1 MAAEKRVH
9 IHTYGCQMNKR
20 DTEAVGSLLARY
32 GWRVAENEATADLVI
47 VNTCSV
53 RGKAE
58 DKALGKLG
66 LLVSARR
73 KQSRTQTI
81 GVMGCMVQRLGDRL
95 FDKVPGLDFAVG
107 TRRLAAIPGI
117 VDCVLAGQ
125 GPVLDTGEN
134 ADLAEDLC
142 GHEDGRVTAFVNV
155 LFGCDRR
162 CAYCIV
168 PTVRGHEW
176 SRPSAKIVEEC
187 RQLADGGIR
196 EVCLLGQSVTQY
208 GKTNAVFEENEQSPG
223 GFTEPLPRLLEVV
236 NAIEGI
242 QRIRFTS
249 AHPTG
254 CTPELVRAFKDLPSV
269 CEHLH
274 LPVQSGAD
282 SLLKRMRRGYDTDV
296 YRKSIAALRHVAPG
310 LGLTTDVIVGFPGE
324 TEEEFNATRA
334 FMDEMLFDN
343 AFIFKYSPRPGTP
356 AAAFDDDVPE
366 EVKIQ
371 RNQLLLSDQE
381 TRGQALNERLLG
393 TQVEVLVEGVSL
405 RNEKKWSGRT
415 RTNKIAVFEPVSGL
429 DVGQLR
435 QVRIDRAMPQTIYGT
450 LDDESFSNNNSAR
463 DSDSL

>member
-1 MAAEKRVH
+1 MSANKRYH

-20 DTEAVGSLLARY
+20 DTEAVGVLLARH
-32 GWRVAENEATADLVI
+32 GWDAAENEATSDLII

-73 KQSRTQTI
+73 KQARSQII
-81 GVMGCMVQRLGDRL
+81 GVMGCMVQRLGDTV

-117 VDCVLAGQ
+117 VDCVVAGQ
-125 GPVLDTGEN
+125 GPVLDTGDN
-134 ADLAEDLC
+134 LDLAEDLC
-142 GHEDGRVTAFVNV
+142 GHEEGSVTALVNV

-168 PTVRGHEW
+168 PTVRGREW
-176 SRPSAKIVEEC
+176 SRPADKVVEEC
-187 RQLADGGIR
+187 QSLADGGIR
-196 EVCLLGQSVTQY
+196 EICLLGQSVTQY
-208 GKTNAVFEENEQSPG
+208 GKTNAVFDESTQSSA
-223 GFTEPLPRLLEVV
+223 GFTEPLPRLLESVD
-236 NAIEGI
+236 AIAGV

-249 AHPTG
+249 AHPSG
-254 CTPELVRAFKDLPSV
+254 CTPELVRAFKELPSV

-296 YRKSIAALRHVAPG
+296 YRKAIAALRDVAPE

-324 TEEEFNATRA
+324 TDDEFNATRA
-334 FMDEMLFDN
+334 FMNEMQFDN

-356 AAAFDDDVPE
+356 AAALQDDVPD

-381 TRGQALNERLLG
+381 SRGLALNERLVG
-393 TQVEVLVEGVSL
+393 THVEVLVEGVSL
-405 RNEKKWSGRT
+405 RNEAKWSGRT
-415 RTNKIAVFEPVSGL
+415 RTNKIVVFEPVSGL
-429 DVGQLR
+429 KVGQLR
-435 QVRIDRAMPQTIYGT
+435 HVRIDRAMPQTIYGYI
-450 LDDESFSNNNSAR
+450 DDESFSNNTSTR
-463 DSDSL
+463 DHDSL